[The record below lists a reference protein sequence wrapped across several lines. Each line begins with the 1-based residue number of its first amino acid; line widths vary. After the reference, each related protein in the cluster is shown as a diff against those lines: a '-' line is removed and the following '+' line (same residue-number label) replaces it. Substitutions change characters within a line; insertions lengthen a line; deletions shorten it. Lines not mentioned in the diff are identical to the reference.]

1 MEMKESLKN
10 LFAMLAGADPSDI
23 EIYAGEEEEIADDV
37 YDDDEEDDCELPD
50 FVQGATNVYRT
61 KSYIVK
67 QNVSLGHQGLESTT
81 LVSRDTYYVRTPKR
95 DAIYES
101 IFEGNKD
108 LDGRRIPTMAY
119 FRTYRA

>member
-1 MEMKESLKN
+1 MKESLKN
-10 LFAMLAGADPSDI
+10 FFAMLAGVDPSDI
-23 EIYAGEEEEIADDV
+23 EIYAGEEDENGAI
-37 YDDDEEDDCELPD
+37 DDEGKGECEIPD

-81 LVSRDTYYVRTPKR
+81 LISRDTYYVRTPKR
-95 DAIYES
+95 DAVYEH
-101 IFEGNKD
+101 IFEGNQN
-108 LDGRRIPTMAY
+108 LEGRRIPTMAY

>member
-1 MEMKESLKN
+1 MKESLKN
-10 LFAMLAGADPSDI
+10 LFAMLAGVDPSDI
-23 EIYAGEEEEIADDV
+23 EIYAGEEDEIEDDV
-37 YDDDEEDDCELPD
+37 YDEDEEDGCELPE

-81 LVSRDTYYVRTPKR
+81 LISRDTYYVRTPKR

-101 IFEGNKD
+101 IFEGNKN

>member
-1 MEMKESLKN
+1 MKESLKN
-10 LFAMLAGADPSDI
+10 LFAMLAGVDPSDI
-23 EIYAGEEEEIADDV
+23 EMYAGEEEEIVDDV
-37 YDDDEEDDCELPD
+37 YDEGEEDDCELPD

-81 LVSRDTYYVRTPKR
+81 LISRDTYYVRTPKR
-95 DAIYES
+95 DAMYES